1 MIAEKVNIIKEPDW
15 KSPVLN
21 RWLGGIVRY
30 GTRAVYMSAFRI
42 FLEYTKLTP
51 EQLIEEALE
60 DAKRDPREK
69 TDIVKQRL
77 IGFYNWLTT
86 EAPNRLTGGKGLSSK
101 LGHTYVNAVRSF
113 YDTFGVVVKLK
124 GRSALPKPRVANK
137 RMRLTNM
144 DVKRLVDHCRSPRDR
159 AIILTMFQSGMD
171 VSTLC
176 DLKYGDVTDGL
187 MKNEHP
193 LRLNLYRP
201 KTGVQYFTFL
211 GRDACEAIR
220 AYLNDLKAKGIT
232 LSPNDPL
239 FLKEG
244 TKALTKE
251 GITPD
256 LVQLLMRELAIKTGF
271 VDKNMNGRAIN
282 PLSPHALRESFG
294 SIMTGKGV
302 PRTVVDFWLGHEIGE
317 MAEAYQEAQFE
328 DVKRMYLER
337 EPFISINTGGEL
349 EEKLRRE
356 IDEKNRQLQSLV
368 NGLTAENL
376 ELKQRMQKLEGAL
389 IAIQQEI
396 QNFKYN
402 FSTQQT

>member
-1 MIAEKVNIIKEPDW
+1 
-15 KSPVLN
+15 
-21 RWLGGIVRY
+21 
-30 GTRAVYMSAFRI
+30 
-42 FLEYTKLTP
+42 
-51 EQLIEEALE
+51 
-60 DAKRDPREK
+60 
-69 TDIVKQRL
+69 
-77 IGFYNWLTT
+77 
-86 EAPNRLTGGKGLSSK
+86 
-101 LGHTYVNAVRSF
+101 
-113 YDTFGVVVKLK
+113 
-124 GRSALPKPRVANK
+124 
-137 RMRLTNM
+137 M